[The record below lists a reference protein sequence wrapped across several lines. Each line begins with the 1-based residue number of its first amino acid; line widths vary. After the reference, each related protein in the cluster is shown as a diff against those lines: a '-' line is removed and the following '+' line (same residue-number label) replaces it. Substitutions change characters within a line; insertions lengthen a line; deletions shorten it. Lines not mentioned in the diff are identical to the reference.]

1 MTTTMDLTAAFLPNR
16 AVSRRTIAAL
26 AVAQAAVLVL
36 VWMSAP
42 PAVFPRPGEVLQA
55 LAELWM
61 VQGLGRELLA
71 SFTTSLEALALSAG
85 IGLLLAYATVLPA
98 LRPLAGLVS
107 KGRFLGLAG
116 LTFAFTLAVGG
127 GHPLK
132 VALLTFG
139 MAVFFVT
146 SMAAVIA
153 AIPRERFEHA
163 RTLGMSEWR
172 VVLEVVVLGTADEA
186 LELVRQNAA
195 MGWTLLTMV
204 EGLVRSEGGV
214 GTMLLDQNKHFHLA
228 QVLAIQLAIL
238 GVGILQDYGIGVARR
253 VLCPYADLKRE
264 RR

>member
-1 MTTTMDLTAAFLPNR
+1 MTATMRFTSAFLPNR
-16 AVSRRTIAAL
+16 VVSRGTIAAI
-26 AVAQAAVLVL
+26 AAAQAALLVL
-36 VWMSAP
+36 VWASAP
-42 PAVFPRPGEVLQA
+42 PAVFPRPAEVASA
-55 LAELWM
+55 LRELWM
-61 VQGLGRELLA
+61 EQGLGRELWVSLV
-71 SFTTSLEALALSAG
+71 TSLEALALSAG

-98 LRPLAGLVS
+98 LRPLAGLAS

-153 AIPRERFEHA
+153 AIPREKLEHA

-195 MGWTLLTMV
+195 MGWTMLTMV

-214 GTMLLDQNKHFHLA
+214 GAMLLNQSKHFHLA
-228 QVLAIQLAIL
+228 EVLAIQLAIL
-238 GVGILQDYGIGVARR
+238 AVGILQDYGLGVARR
-253 VLCPYADLKRE
+253 LLCPYADLKRE